1 MPHRK
6 PWRVLRVLLI
16 TGLGLAAL
24 IAAAVVVVLPGV
36 VERLVLAELAAAGIE
51 EAELSVRDVGWA
63 SARISDVR
71 IGGGGDLT
79 IDEIAI
85 AYTIPDLLAGRLRRV
100 AISGLG
106 LRASASGEGVS
117 LGALDALLGSL
128 RQGSSGPPLIPV
140 ERVELRDTRLEL
152 ATPVGAVVVT
162 VFADIAVT
170 GGRRVHV
177 EGRVGLRAAW
187 GSANAGLTLDAETD
201 GRLEARL
208 RVDQGELSAAAIR
221 VRGLAG
227 DVALSGTVLALKRI
241 DTRLTAA
248 EVVLPVFAFEDT
260 SIAVT
265 FAADRLSAKAEARAS
280 DQQIAFTAT
289 ATVDHAAGPAPSF
302 VLAVE
307 MAADGPA
314 ALGGLPPYL
323 RPTAGRGRARIAL
336 SGVVPEAARLT
347 PTIAPRDWLDVV
359 ALTGSVDL
367 ALEGVAVDGLAS
379 GVSAA
384 GRAAIELSDG
394 VLTVSSA
401 DGVLLA
407 AAKVDPAVLEA
418 LGPGS
423 PFHRFIEGPV
433 TLDIGGPGR
442 APLTLDVRAED
453 DALAVHG
460 AAGARLA
467 LAAGPVLDAEF
478 DAAAGFDAD
487 GAVRRFAVSRLA
499 LAVDGLRLGDTALA
513 VESVRLDFAGTPAAF
528 GGGVSM
534 RLAVERAAAPPVAA
548 SDARLAIDGDF
559 AFRDDRLSVT
569 VREGGKLR
577 IGGLR
582 IADMFEASGPVEV
595 SLDGAADPALKVELD
610 GAGGVVLRHRLG
622 LAIPALAGSITLPGL
637 GRAAVIAAAPRLRLD
652 GEAHWPGGGYTGTVT
667 ARNGGELRISGLRIE
682 DLFEA
687 SGPIEAR
694 LDGAAD
700 PALEVELDGAGGVVL
715 RHRLGLAIPALA
727 GAVTLP
733 GLGRAAVI
741 AAAPRLR
748 LDGEAHW
755 PQGGYTGTVTAADGR
770 LRLPDHGVV
779 LEGIDVTLRAG
790 AREGAED
797 ALVSFSVGALRHE
810 GQPPL
815 VAPLRLDGELGLAD
829 GRLSLSGRI
838 GDPDGRLVVE
848 VSGDHDLGRDSGRA
862 ALKLHRLAFA
872 PQALQPEDL
881 FPILRGTVSAVSGA
895 VAAEGGIAWTGSEL
909 STDLEVLIDDLS
921 LWSGSVRL
929 QRVNSVVKLDGLWPP
944 STPPAQLVAVG
955 LLDPGIPLTDG
966 IISFRLAPE
975 GLLDI
980 ERAEWRWAGG
990 TIRTGGVTVGPRAAQ
1005 YDLELEVDDIG
1016 LTEIIEL
1023 ADIDGLAATGRLS
1036 GLIPV
1041 AVSGDGVVIRDGLLE
1056 AAPGGGVLGYA
1067 PSAVPGAL
1075 RQAGES
1081 VTLMLTAIE
1090 NFHYESLRITL
1101 DRQVDGATEIG
1112 LHLRGANPAFFE
1124 GYPVEFNLTVS
1135 GELDTMLRRGLEGY
1149 RVPDAILKRLEGF
1162 GS

>member
-622 LAIPALAGSITLPGL
+622 LAIPALAG
-637 GRAAVIAAAPRLRLD
+637 
-652 GEAHWPGGGYTGTVT
+652 
-667 ARNGGELRISGLRIE
+667 
-682 DLFEA
+682 
-687 SGPIEAR
+687 
-694 LDGAAD
+694 
-700 PALEVELDGAGGVVL
+700 
-715 RHRLGLAIPALA
+715 
-727 GAVTLP
+727 AVTLP

>member
-1 MPHRK
+1 M
-6 PWRVLRVLLI
+6 
-16 TGLGLAAL
+16 
-24 IAAAVVVVLPGV
+24 
-36 VERLVLAELAAAGIE
+36 
-51 EAELSVRDVGWA
+51 
-63 SARISDVR
+63 
-71 IGGGGDLT
+71 
-79 IDEIAI
+79 
-85 AYTIPDLLAGRLRRV
+85 
-100 AISGLG
+100 
-106 LRASASGEGVS
+106 
-117 LGALDALLGSL
+117 
-128 RQGSSGPPLIPV
+128 
-140 ERVELRDTRLEL
+140 
-152 ATPVGAVVVT
+152 
-162 VFADIAVT
+162 
-170 GGRRVHV
+170 
-177 EGRVGLRAAW
+177 
-187 GSANAGLTLDAETD
+187 
-201 GRLEARL
+201 
-208 RVDQGELSAAAIR
+208 
-221 VRGLAG
+221 
-227 DVALSGTVLALKRI
+227 
-241 DTRLTAA
+241 
-248 EVVLPVFAFEDT
+248 
-260 SIAVT
+260 
-265 FAADRLSAKAEARAS
+265 
-280 DQQIAFTAT
+280 
-289 ATVDHAAGPAPSF
+289 
-302 VLAVE
+302 
-307 MAADGPA
+307 
-314 ALGGLPPYL
+314 
-323 RPTAGRGRARIAL
+323 
-336 SGVVPEAARLT
+336 PEAARFT
-347 PTIAPRDWLDVV
+347 PTIGPRDWPDVV
-359 ALTGSVDL
+359 ALTGAVDL
-367 ALEGVAVDGLAS
+367 TLEGIAVAGLAS
-379 GVSAA
+379 GVSVA

-401 DGVLLA
+401 DGVRVA

-418 LGPGS
+418 LGLGS
-423 PFHRFIEGPV
+423 LFHPFIEGPV
-433 TLDIGGPGR
+433 TLDIGGAGR
-442 APLTLDVRAED
+442 APLFLRVRAEG

-467 LAAGPVLDAEF
+467 LAAGPVLDTEF
-478 DAAAGFDAD
+478 DAAAEFDAD

-499 LAVDGLRLGDTALA
+499 LAVGGLQLGDTALA
-513 VESVRLDFAGTPAAF
+513 VESLRLDLAGTPAAF
-528 GGGVSM
+528 GGGVSV
-534 RLAVERAAAPPVAA
+534 RLAAERAALPPVAV

-559 AFRDDRLSVT
+559 AFRDDRLTVT
-569 VREGGKLR
+569 VREGGELR

-582 IADMFEASGPVEV
+582 IEDLFEASGPVEA
-595 SLDGAADPALKVELD
+595 SLDGSTEPALVVELD

-622 LAIPALAGSITLPGL
+622 LTISALAGAITLPGL
-637 GRAAVIAAAPRLRLD
+637 GRAAVIVEAPQLRLD
-652 GEAHWPGGGYTGTVT
+652 GEAHWPRGGYTGTVT
-667 ARNGGELRISGLRIE
+667 ARKGGELRISGLRIE

-687 SGPIEAR
+687 SGPVEVS
-694 LDGAAD
+694 LDGSMD

-727 GAVTLP
+727 GAITLP

-741 AAAPRLR
+741 VEAPQLR

-755 PQGGYTGTVTAADGR
+755 PRGGYTGTVTAADGR

-797 ALVSFSVGALRHE
+797 ALASFSVGSLRQE
-810 GQPPL
+810 RQPPF
-815 VAPLRLDGELGLAD
+815 VVPLRLDADLGLAD

-838 GDPDGRLVVE
+838 GDLDGRLVVE
-848 VSGDHDLGRDSGRA
+848 FSGDHDLGRGSGRA

-895 VAAEGGIAWTGSEL
+895 VAAEGEIAWIGSEL

-921 LWSGSVRL
+921 LWSGRVRL
-929 QRVNSVVKLDGLWPP
+929 QRVNSVVKIDGLWPP

-955 LLDPGIPLTDG
+955 LLDAGIPLTDG
-966 IISFRLAPE
+966 VIAFRLAPE
-975 GLLDI
+975 GRLDI

-990 TIRTGGVTVGPRAAQ
+990 TIRTGGVTVGPQAAQ
-1005 YDLELEVDDIG
+1005 FDLDLEVVDIG

-1056 AAPGGGVLGYA
+1056 AAPGGGVLSYA
-1067 PSAVPGAL
+1067 PSALPGAL

-1090 NFHYESLRITL
+1090 NFHYDSLRITL

-1124 GYPVEFNLTVS
+1124 GHPVEFNLIVS